1 MDRVFRKDE
10 WNAPYKGE
18 GVVGA
23 CWERNT
29 FLIMLLVKSTKKK
42 ANGITWPLR
51 FVKRTG
57 MVCHEDL
64 FPHHTCPGI
73 LFNKLDLKDVPSQG
87 KRYTSRIALQTETT
101 VQMGLF
107 FNSCLT

>member
-1 MDRVFRKDE
+1 MV
-10 WNAPYKGE
+10 GE
-18 GVVGA
+18 CG
-23 CWERNT
+23 ERNT
-29 FLIMLLVKSTKKK
+29 FLIMILVKSTKKK
-42 ANGITWPLR
+42 ANGVTWPLR

-57 MVCHEDL
+57 MFCHEDL

-87 KRYTSRIALQTETT
+87 KRYTSRTALKTETA